1 MSHFKD
7 RTEIDAFAKTSL
19 FYSVDPR
26 VKLLCTIALIV
37 VIALLTSLE
46 AVILAGTFVLF
57 LIAISKVPIT
67 HLARQFAMA
76 LIFIL
81 FAALSMLFYR
91 GWENAL
97 IIGLRIS
104 VCVLAL
110 LLMVT
115 TTPFFKMIKAM
126 RWMHIPKLMASLL
139 MFTYRFIFLLLDEM
153 DRMRLARQ
161 ARGFTGG
168 RSLLD
173 KRALRTV
180 SNTIGMTFVR
190 ANARATN
197 IYDALLMRGYSGEIR
212 DFENLRMRPRDV
224 AFAACFTLVVA
235 LTITIE
241 LGVMTWKL

>member
-1 MSHFKD
+1 M
-7 RTEIDAFAKTSL
+7 
-19 FYSVDPR
+19 
-26 VKLLCTIALIV
+26 
-37 VIALLTSLE
+37 LTSLE
-46 AVILAGTFVLF
+46 AVVLAGTFVLL
-57 LIAISKVPIT
+57 LIAISKVPIS
-67 HLARQFAMA
+67 HLARQFAIA

-81 FAALSMLFYR
+81 FAALSMLLYR

-104 VCVLAL
+104 ACVLAL

-173 KRALRTV
+173 KRALRTIA
-180 SNTIGMTFVR
+180 NTIGMTFVR

-212 DFENLRMRPRDV
+212 DFERLKTKPRDV
-224 AFAACFTLVVA
+224 IFAVCFGMVVA
-235 LTITIE
+235 LTLSVE
-241 LGVMTWKL
+241 LGVLTWT